1 MSKIAMLHFSD
12 MLIYISCRRKYVIS
26 ASYILQNPWYHRPY
40 SFREW
45 QRKLYL
51 EAITANFVPPMID
64 EMVLKDFLKR
74 HVATYI
80 TAEIGTALFKMVF
93 VAI

>member
-1 MSKIAMLHFSD
+1 
-12 MLIYISCRRKYVIS
+12 
-26 ASYILQNPWYHRPY
+26 
-40 SFREW
+40 
-45 QRKLYL
+45 
-51 EAITANFVPPMID
+51 MID

-93 VAI
+93 VAIWRENEIVMREYVADIVS